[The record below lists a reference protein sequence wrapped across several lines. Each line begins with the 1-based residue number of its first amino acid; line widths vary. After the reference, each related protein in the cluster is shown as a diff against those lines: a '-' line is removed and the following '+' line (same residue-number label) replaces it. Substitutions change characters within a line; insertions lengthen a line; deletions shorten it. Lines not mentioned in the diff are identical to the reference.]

1 MYKLRGCKMN
11 STNLKHYISNL
22 PIGTVGNS
30 AFESREQEFVSSVNI
45 ENLPDGIVTGSNLVQ
60 FTQNQSPKLRSSIA
74 LCLLAAQRVADNDQ
88 VITSPD
94 EWLARHSSV
103 LRGLNWVVEKE
114 GVIHSEYDTFNVAVH
129 EAIIPFIT
137 AALGPAAAVG
147 SLIITALEQL
157 KTMEEESKWITL
169 FDKESRRFN
178 VSEFQFSVAET
189 EGDHTRL
196 NMVAARFDA
205 AFGKTQIL
213 FFRIKDAETK
223 FHAHNQSFLINSELL
238 SAMNVEL
245 KVKLRSQTARY
256 IQSLD
261 VGS

>member
-1 MYKLRGCKMN
+1 MDQ
-11 STNLKHYISNL
+11 SSLKYYISNL

-30 AFESREQEFVSSVNI
+30 AFESQDEEFVSDVDV
-45 ENLPDGIVTGSNLVQ
+45 ENLPEGIVTGSNLVQ
-60 FTQNQSPKLRSSIA
+60 FQENQNPTLRSSIA

-94 EWLARHSSV
+94 EWLARHNSV

-114 GVIHSEYDTFNVAVH
+114 GTIQSEYEKLNVAVH

-137 AALGPAAAVG
+137 AALGPTAAVG

-157 KTMEEESKWITL
+157 KTMDEGSKWITL

-189 EGDHTRL
+189 EGSHTRL

-205 AFGKTQIL
+205 TFGKTQVL
-213 FFRIKDAETK
+213 FFKVKNAEAR
-223 FHAHNQSFLINSELL
+223 FNANSQSFLANSELL
-238 SAMNVEL
+238 EAMNVEL
-245 KVKLRSQTARY
+245 KIKLRQQTAKF

-261 VGS
+261 IG